1 MLRDPIWTSPL
12 QKGAFAN
19 QVKNVLSDIWS
30 DMQDEF
36 YLYKRYRPTPALD
49 SDVSLVL
56 DTESDLRL

>member
-30 DMQDEF
+30 DMQDV
-36 YLYKRYRPTPALD
+36 LYIRYRPTPALD

>member
-30 DMQDEF
+30 DMQ
-36 YLYKRYRPTPALD
+36 YVLYIRYRPTPALD